1 MNRPFKLVMAGMT
14 LLLASVISNV
24 ATAQNAGGI
33 EEDDARE
40 FATKLGL
47 IQGHL
52 WVAAELVEIDLF
64 ELGSRHA
71 KHPAEEVYQELL
83 PYFVAIKSPGFADD
97 LEGMSALFGPNTIEA
112 FRQSFARVM
121 QKIDSTVTD
130 LNLTDLDKL
139 EVARRLV
146 LQASEEY
153 GVGVNEGLI
162 TDLQEYQDAR
172 GFLYVAES
180 FVDQTSVAQR
190 DELLGRIKAASAL
203 WPNLNPEA
211 EIAVNSELLAEL
223 NEGLEAAVSI
233 KR

>member
-1 MNRPFKLVMAGMT
+1 MT
-14 LLLASVISNV
+14 LLLASVITNV

-33 EEDDARE
+33 KEDAARD

-52 WVAAELVEIDLF
+52 WVAAELVKSDLF
-64 ELGSRHA
+64 ELGARHA

-97 LEGMSALFGPNTIEA
+97 LERMSVRFGPNTIEA

-121 QKIDSTVTD
+121 QTIDSIVVD

-146 LQASEEY
+146 LQASQEY
-153 GVGVNEGLI
+153 SVGVNKGLI

-172 GFLYVAES
+172 GFFHIAEG
-180 FVDQTSVAQR
+180 FVSQTSVAQR
-190 DELLGRIKAASAL
+190 DELLRRIKAASAL

-223 NEGLEAAVSI
+223 NEGLEAAVTI